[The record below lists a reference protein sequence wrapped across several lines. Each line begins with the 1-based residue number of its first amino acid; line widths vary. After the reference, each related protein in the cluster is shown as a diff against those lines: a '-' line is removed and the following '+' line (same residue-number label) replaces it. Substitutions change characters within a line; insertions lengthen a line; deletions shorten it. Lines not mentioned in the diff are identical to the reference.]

1 VEASL
6 LSWNRQTTVVPRHR
20 LGGYLI
26 EITRD
31 RYDDRIGADD
41 VKNILKKATTHQELS
56 EKEIFGLI
64 SAINRDEVSEVQ
76 IAGFQVALLMK
87 GSSLKEITHLAKA
100 MRENCIPLRPHV
112 QEELMDTCGT
122 GGGLSTFNISTATAV
137 VAAAAGIPIAKHGS
151 RSISSLSGSADVLE
165 ALAIG
170 LEPLVEAHTREE
182 LGWAGGIG
190 ARLVGINN
198 RNILEL
204 EKDDGTVSATQLLA
218 EYKPENALLISES
231 SIQTPLEGQAAIRAG
246 ADVLLIG
253 TALWQAED
261 MAASYQAFSRG
272 IGNHR

>member
-1 VEASL
+1 MNTRFSDA
-6 LSWNRQTTVVPRHR
+6 
-20 LGGYLI
+20 LI
-26 EITRD
+26 ARRE
-31 RYDDRIGADD
+31 
-41 VKNILKKATTHQELS
+41 
-56 EKEIFGLI
+56 
-64 SAINRDEVSEVQ
+64 
-76 IAGFQVALLMK
+76 AGFIPVIPDIKCTSPKEGDLLRGRDPLAVAQLLARAGTPALSVVTENK
-87 GSSLKEITHLAKA
+87 DFGGSLELLRRITAGTSLPVLRKDFIRSTEDLKMTKE
-100 MRENCIPLRPHV
+100 
-112 QEELMDTCGT
+112 CG
-122 GGGLSTFNISTATAV
+122 AHAV
-137 VAAAAGIPIAKHGS
+137 LLICAIHTLD
-151 RSISSLSGSADVLE
+151 SLTTLYRE

-218 EYKPENALLISES
+218 EYKPANALLISES
-231 SIQTPLEGQAAIRAG
+231 SIQTPMEGQAAIRAG

-261 MAASYQAFSRG
+261 MAASYQAFSHG